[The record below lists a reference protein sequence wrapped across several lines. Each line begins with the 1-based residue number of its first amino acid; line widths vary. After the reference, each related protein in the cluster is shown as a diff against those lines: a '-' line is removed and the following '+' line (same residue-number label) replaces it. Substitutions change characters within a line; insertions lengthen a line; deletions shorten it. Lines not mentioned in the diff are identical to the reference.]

1 MWLIFFYGSL
11 FLTLENLDVYN
22 KMQAIIDVKDARPVP
37 SNVFTQTERDEL
49 DSLNGNLYTFH
60 FMFYYFIV
68 TSITAGY
75 GDISPTTQ
83 LSRWLVIIMITNSIF
98 AIAQFFTDMNK
109 FSKLSSKY
117 ARIMY
122 EKSSNDIDHVL
133 LLGEA

>member
-1 MWLIFFYGSL
+1 
-11 FLTLENLDVYN
+11 
-22 KMQAIIDVKDARPVP
+22 
-37 SNVFTQTERDEL
+37 
-49 DSLNGNLYTFH
+49 
-60 FMFYYFIV
+60 MFYYFIV

-75 GDISPTTQ
+75 GDISPTTRW
-83 LSRWLVIIMITNSIF
+83 SRWLVIIMITNSIF

-133 LLGEA
+133 LLGEASPDAIRTFLKECFHSDHGAKETHVVMLREGLPTDDILTLLKFPKFE